1 MRAFVDLLLFRAY
14 SDLLAERQR
23 TYLGFAWWLIGP
35 AVFLGTFLFVF
46 GPIFGAKQPAFL
58 PYLLVGVAWWHWFTS
73 CVSHGSSA
81 ILDAL
86 QVLRQVRVAPVVFPL
101 VAVLG
106 DTCKFVLVLIVL
118 LAICWCIG
126 LPPQAS
132 WFAVPVML
140 LANFLA
146 ISALTTFVAAC
157 VPLVPDT
164 RFALDSMLHV
174 LMFLSGIFY
183 YRNQMP
189 DSMRWVLD
197 ANPFYRMI
205 SQWRGVLIDGRA
217 PPAGELALD
226 LAVAAAALAVAVF
239 VVRRLAY
246 RYAKAPQ

>member
-1 MRAFVDLLLFRAY
+1 MRAFLDLLFFRSY

-35 AVFLGTFLFVF
+35 AAYLGTFLFVF
-46 GPIFGAKQPAFL
+46 GPVFGAKQAAFL

-101 VAVLG
+101 VAVLS
-106 DTCKFVLVLIVL
+106 DTYKFVLVLLVL
-118 LAICWCIG
+118 LAICWSIG
-126 LPPQAS
+126 LPPRPS
-132 WFAVPVML
+132 WLAIPVML
-140 LANFLA
+140 ASNFLA

-183 YRNQMP
+183 YREQMP
-189 DSMRWVLD
+189 EATRWVLD

-205 SQWRGVLIDGRA
+205 AEWRGVLIDGRA

-226 LAVAAAALAVAVF
+226 LAIGGAALAVAVL
-239 VVRRLAY
+239 VVRRLAD